1 MVLEYFIML
10 MKSHREQERLD
21 KGIQEANLAVVGASG
36 SGKSTFI
43 RCALD
48 LRARTHEL
56 VSSKKVSLEGSIS
69 LLRLLKINVNDV
81 ELAPGHR
88 SHWPERVGDVPT
100 PRIDGVLVLYDVT
113 DESSIDQI
121 PDLVGELV
129 VPNRFF
135 ALGIPLDAVEAF
147 SVFLQV

>member
-1 MVLEYFIML
+1 M
-10 MKSHREQERLD
+10 
-21 KGIQEANLAVVGASG
+21 GASG

-48 LRARTHEL
+48 LRTRSHQL
-56 VSSKKVSLEGSIS
+56 VSSKKVSLEGSIF

-129 VPNRFF
+129 VPNRFLVLGVPNRRCGSF
-135 ALGIPLDAVEAF
+135 LCFPLGLIYALNILYCNKRV
-147 SVFLQV
+147 SLHLL